1 MENNFRQ
8 LRDEMESFKSDLK
21 AEIQVLRSSVADIE
35 NAAATSSGKIDSLE
49 ESNKAL
55 SLALAVQEQAVDEL
69 RTQLKKEKEK
79 VLHLEEYSRR
89 ENLIFRNIPE
99 RHWCSVSVRPK
110 TRDQSQ
116 SRARVAVTITDSR
129 NHCETSK
136 TVTIATLSKL
146 FRHLGTIT
154 NPKPLR
160 DSKPLRVSE
169 FFYEWRA
176 IIFDIIAKE
185 MDIETSQMRCH
196 AVHRMGKSTQG
207 RPRPIIVRFVCREDK
222 ENVFRNRN
230 QLKESLYYRDAYIT
244 LDYPSEIQ
252 DERSVLIKAMLK
264 ARASG
269 KQAKVIG
276 RTLKIE
282 NAKYSNDNVPKELL
296 E

>member
-1 MENNFRQ
+1 MSVVTRTDSSSNDNALSPITLNAIMDTLASLGEKMENNFRL
-8 LRDEMESFKSDLK
+8 LRVEMESFKSDLK
-21 AEIQVLRSSVADIE
+21 AEIQVLRSSVAELE
-35 NAAATSSGKIDSLE
+35 NAAATSSDKIDSLE
-49 ESNKAL
+49 ESNKTL

-99 RHWCSVSVRPK
+99 SSGENCKEV
-110 TRDQSQ
+110 
-116 SRARVAVTITDSR
+116 
-129 NHCETSK
+129 
-136 TVTIATLSKL
+136 
-146 FRHLGTIT
+146 
-154 NPKPLR
+154 
-160 DSKPLRVSE
+160 
-169 FFYEWRA
+169 
-176 IIFDIIAKE
+176 IFDIIAKE
-185 MDIETSQMRCH
+185 MGIETSQMRCH

-222 ENVFRNRN
+222 EKVFRNRN
-230 QLKESLYYRDAYIT
+230 HLKESLYYPDAYIT

-269 KQAKVIG
+269 TQAKVIG
-276 RTLKIE
+276 RTLKIG
-282 NAKYSNDNVPKELL
+282 NAKYSIENVPKELL